1 MSRLAA
7 ELPKGDSKDGTN
19 GTVEVPVFEIPKTH
33 KAAIY
38 DAPGTI
44 STKVVELE
52 TPEPGSGQVLVRLT
66 HSGVVS
72 VFDRI
77 CSVCLSL
84 WEGDLFSSPYF
95 FFLIVWCVIHRDKLT
110 APRSATPTSA

>member
-7 ELPKGDSKDGTN
+7 ELPKGDTQGGTN
-19 GTVEVPVFEIPKTH
+19 GTAAAVPAFEIPQTH

-44 STKVVELE
+44 STKVVELA

-72 VFDRI
+72 SFRP
-77 CSVCLSL
+77 
-84 WEGDLFSSPYF
+84 DLFRVLEKGIFS
-95 FFLIVWCVIHRDKLT
+95 H
-110 APRSATPTSA
+110 PRTSMC